1 MELFFYFFKVSRRG
15 TIATVRMAE
24 MRSSAM
30 EFVEITVARSFWILP
45 SKTFPKRKKIPPRT
59 KTVLVREPRAPA
71 KMRPVLFLNNL

>member
-15 TIATVRMAE
+15 TIITVKMAE
-24 MRSSAM
+24 MTNSAI
-30 EFVEITVARSFWILP
+30 EFVEMTVARSFWILP

-71 KMRPVLFLNNL
+71 KMRPVLFFNNL